1 MDSVI
6 SQLALQE
13 VWEEFLA
20 HRLLKGR
27 FDWHGFDEADSFVE
41 SGQYLDT
48 ARRLARGEELGI
60 PRKKVVN
67 KMGTSKKRVVYSFGQ
82 DEMSVLKLMAHLLYR
97 YDGKFSPNCYAF
109 RRGLRASDAIFK
121 IRKSLNGRKMW
132 AYKLD
137 IHDYFNS
144 ISIPILLPI
153 LRELL
158 SDDPPLY
165 GFFEKML
172 SDDRAVAG
180 DAVIHDR
187 RGVMAGT
194 PTAPFL
200 ADVYLMEVDKYFADA
215 GVIYARYSDDII
227 LFAPDQKTLEEHKAT
242 LLGFLDRYH
251 LEVNPDKEH
260 VYPPDEPFEF
270 LGFRCLGNEIGVS
283 TSTIRKMKG
292 KIRRAARAILRWKT
306 RNGLDADSAMKG
318 LIRTFNRKFFE
329 DGDPSTLTW
338 SRWFFPV
345 INKTDGLAELDHY
358 LQQYIRFLSNGRHT
372 KTNYRV
378 TYTHLKELGYRSLV
392 NEYYKCKTLTGPT
405 SPEGIGVSSS
415 V

>member
-97 YDGKFSPNCYAF
+97 YDGTFSPNCYAF

-153 LRELL
+153 LLR
-158 SDDPPLY
+158 
-165 GFFEKML
+165 K
-172 SDDRAVAG
+172 
-180 DAVIHDR
+180 DAV
-187 RGVMAGT
+187 G
-194 PTAPFL
+194 
-200 ADVYLMEVDKYFADA
+200 
-215 GVIYARYSDDII
+215 
-227 LFAPDQKTLEEHKAT
+227 
-242 LLGFLDRYH
+242 
-251 LEVNPDKEH
+251 
-260 VYPPDEPFEF
+260 
-270 LGFRCLGNEIGVS
+270 
-283 TSTIRKMKG
+283 
-292 KIRRAARAILRWKT
+292 
-306 RNGLDADSAMKG
+306 
-318 LIRTFNRKFFE
+318 
-329 DGDPSTLTW
+329 
-338 SRWFFPV
+338 
-345 INKTDGLAELDHY
+345 
-358 LQQYIRFLSNGRHT
+358 
-372 KTNYRV
+372 
-378 TYTHLKELGYRSLV
+378 
-392 NEYYKCKTLTGPT
+392 
-405 SPEGIGVSSS
+405 
-415 V
+415 